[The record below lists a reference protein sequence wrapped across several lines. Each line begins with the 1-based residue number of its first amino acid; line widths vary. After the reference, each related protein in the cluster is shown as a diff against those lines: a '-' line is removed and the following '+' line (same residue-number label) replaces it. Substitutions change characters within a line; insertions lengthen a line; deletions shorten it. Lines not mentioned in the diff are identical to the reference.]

1 MEGRLPLNAFRKWQR
16 LFINEF
22 LLFLTVVY
30 GGANISWTPAAQR
43 ELSRLQRSGWGH
55 LPVCFAKT
63 QYSFSTDPKVLGAP
77 SGFDV
82 PIREVRLSAGAGFVV
97 LISGTIMTMP
107 GLPKLPSAVDITVS
121 GEGAI
126 SGMH

>member
-1 MEGRLPLNAFRKWQR
+1 M
-16 LFINEF
+16 
-22 LLFLTVVY
+22 
-30 GGANISWTPAAQR
+30 
-43 ELSRLQRSGWGH
+43 
-55 LPVCFAKT
+55 CFAKT